1 MFSLES
7 SSRYMCLLE
16 IIESDFENTSIQLK
30 HNMQNNSN
38 LQVILKF
45 DIKNMRKVKALK
57 TYLQRGNVGA

>member
-1 MFSLES
+1 
-7 SSRYMCLLE
+7 MCLLE